1 MISIGRRSAR
11 SARLPILFYD
21 HARYFLLGR
30 PQSLFVIPSES
41 LALSEAERVEESLNI
56 NRNPALAED
65 FARHDKAMKN
75 VLFIVGPTA
84 TGKSELA
91 ADVAYDLDA
100 EIVGADAFQ
109 IYRGLDLLTGKPD
122 SATLVKAPHH
132 LIGTIPI
139 QEEMNAE
146 KFRRIAWRA
155 IGEIHAREKPALIVG
170 GSGLYIKALTH
181 GLLSAAVPDRAIR
194 AQLNKMSLDQLREQI
209 IKLDPE
215 TARKIDMKNRRRLVR
230 AVEIYLLTCKPA
242 SVQRIQWD
250 HKVVAAAVLSG
261 RSSAAET
268 AAATTHGVFVFRDRD
283 ELYERIN
290 CRVKAMFENGV
301 IEEVRATDAMSETAS
316 QMIGLREIRELLEG
330 KISILQCVAAI
341 QQATRHYAKRQLT
354 WFRRQTN
361 FEPLNLS
368 LLTHQEA
375 VKWISRKA
383 LSFAPKDD

>member
-1 MISIGRRSAR
+1 
-11 SARLPILFYD
+11 
-21 HARYFLLGR
+21 
-30 PQSLFVIPSES
+30 
-41 LALSEAERVEESLNI
+41 
-56 NRNPALAED
+56 
-65 FARHDKAMKN
+65 MKN
-75 VLFIVGPTA
+75 VFFIVGPTA

-181 GLLSAAVPDRAIR
+181 GLLSAAALDRAIR

-230 AVEIYLLTCKPA
+230 AVEIYLLSGKLA
-242 SVQRIQWD
+242 SAQRTQRNE
-250 HKVVAAAVLSG
+250 KVVAAAV
-261 RSSAAET
+261 SAADLPLGT
-268 AAATTHGVFVFRDRD
+268 AAATTGVFVFRDRD

-383 LSFAPKDD
+383 LSFAPRDD